1 MSDTLS
7 DGSISRFSSVCV
19 CVCVSHNG
27 RGMSYAESM
36 NQRTNESSTDQQQHP
51 LALEE
56 MLEEAMQQQEDK
68 QLQPQPKGA
77 AQPRLGQRGH
87 NDGSRL
93 VKPAAAATTSSG
105 KESNDVSQLVVDVDK
120 PAAAASTGGRSGSAD
135 DSQLADDNFPP
146 MEKKLSDVW
155 VLPTHAGK
163 RTVSGELKPGV
174 RNALT
179 WGLPNA
185 ILEDQS
191 SCGDRRPTR
200 RTSKMSA
207 TK

>member
-1 MSDTLS
+1 
-7 DGSISRFSSVCV
+7 
-19 CVCVSHNG
+19 
-27 RGMSYAESM
+27 
-36 NQRTNESSTDQQQHP
+36 
-51 LALEE
+51 

-77 AQPRLGQRGH
+77 AQPRPGQRGH

-105 KESNDVSQLVVDVDK
+105 KDSNDVSQLVVDVDK
-120 PAAAASTGGRSGSAD
+120 PDAAASTGGRSGSAD
-135 DSQLADDNFPP
+135 DSQLADDNLPP
-146 MEKKLSDVW
+146 MEQEDPAEKKLSDVW